1 MAFWLNDWE
10 GAAGGGRVVELR
22 EAERSSTVG
31 SPPPPESSLSP
42 LGPDP
47 LLPEPAEGAL
57 PRRLPVPD
65 LKLPLR
71 LLFLFEPRLEPDPE
85 RRE

>member
-22 EAERSSTVG
+22 EADLSSTVG
-31 SPPPPESSLSP
+31 RPPPPESSLSP

-47 LLPEPAEGAL
+47 LLPEPADVAL
-57 PRRLPVPD
+57 PSRLPAPD
-65 LKLPLR
+65 LTLPL
-71 LLFLFEPRLEPDPE
+71 
-85 RRE
+85 